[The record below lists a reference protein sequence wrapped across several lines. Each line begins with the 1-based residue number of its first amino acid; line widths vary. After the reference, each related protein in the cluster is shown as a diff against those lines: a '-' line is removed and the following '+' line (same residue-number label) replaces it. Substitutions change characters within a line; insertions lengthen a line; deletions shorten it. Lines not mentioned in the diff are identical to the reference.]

1 MSIHGFIPVHKP
13 IGMTSQQ
20 AVSMIKKLSGCKK
33 VGHTG
38 TLDPAAEGLLL
49 IALGKATRLA
59 EYFLSG
65 DKGYQADIFF
75 GKATDTGDRE
85 GKVIETLDDFQ
96 INPDRISKALEK
108 FLGRIE
114 QIPPAASA
122 LKINGQRAY
131 TLFRQG
137 LNPEMPVR
145 QVEIKSIRPL
155 SLAAISPAN
164 PVLKV
169 DVICSKGTYI
179 RSLAIDIGSAL
190 DCPAHLSALIR
201 TSLSQISLDQA
212 ATLAD
217 LERGIAPWLMD
228 MSAAVNNLPHVQ
240 VDSNEAAAFCHGR
253 ELNISGSDGEI
264 AVFTEHRLLGIARAV
279 DGIIKP
285 VKVIQE

>member
-20 AVSMIKKLSGCKK
+20 AVSEIKKLSGCKK

-65 DKGYQADIFF
+65 DKGYQADIHF

-96 INPDRISKALEK
+96 FNPDRISKALKK

-212 ATLAD
+212 ATFAD

-240 VDSNEAAAFCHGR
+240 VDGNEAAAFCHGR
-253 ELNISGSDGEI
+253 ELNIPGSDGEI